1 MYALVQAGRIVKYP
15 LSKAEIRAVLVNAN
29 TGMPSDLAKADLS
42 KFGIVAVEE
51 VAAPAASKP
60 GVKVVEA
67 TPTVVDGKLVQTWAE
82 IPFGE
87 DDLRDAKDK
96 VRRAIGGELSARIE
110 DTLNKRGLS
119 NLPDAAL
126 SRMSER
132 ARLILGRQDAADSPE
147 VQADVRRLSARAK
160 ALLASVDA
168 AKDAD
173 ALAAIDVTTG
183 WDATPSPTP
192 APTPTPTPTP
202 APAAANGKPGT

>member
-15 LSKAEIRAVLVNAN
+15 LSKAEIRAVLIAAN

-67 TPTVVDGKLVQTWAE
+67 TPTVVAGKMVQTWAE

-96 VRRAIGGELSARIE
+96 VRRAIGGELSARLE
-110 DTLNKRGLS
+110 DTLNKRGLA

-126 SRMSER
+126 AGMSER
-132 ARLILGRQDAADSPE
+132 ARLIVGRQDAADNAD

-160 ALLASVDA
+160 VLIAEVDK
-168 AKDAD
+168 AKDMTV
-173 ALAAIDVTTG
+173 LAAIDVTTG

-192 APTPTPTPTP
+192 APTPTPTP